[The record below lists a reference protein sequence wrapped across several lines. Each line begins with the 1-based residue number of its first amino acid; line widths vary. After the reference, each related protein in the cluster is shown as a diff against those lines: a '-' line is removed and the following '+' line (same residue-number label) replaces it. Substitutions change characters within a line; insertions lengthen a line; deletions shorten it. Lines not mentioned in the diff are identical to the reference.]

1 MQKRVALARAIAP
14 GPEVLFF
21 DEPTTGLDPI
31 RADVINRLITSLNA
45 DLGTTA
51 VTITHDMVSARIIAH
66 RIAMLHEGRIVWQGP
81 REQLDASDNASWTSL
96 CRAGRKG
103 PIT

>member
-1 MQKRVALARAIAP
+1 
-14 GPEVLFF
+14 VLFF

-81 REQLDASDNASWTSL
+81 RDQLDASDNAIVDQFVQGK
-96 CRAGRKG
+96 AEG